1 MSDPIDRQAAIDAL
15 WKALYAY
22 EDKTE
27 KQFQES
33 DVLDISDWIL
43 GHRIFVQNM
52 NDIDRQKILSVPS
65 LHHLCDGC
73 KHKED
78 QNKITFGKVSP
89 CIFCIRS
96 AHDNYEREDA
106 DENASQKVGT

>member
-1 MSDPIDRQAAIDAL
+1 MNPIDRQAAVDAL

-27 KQFQES
+27 KQFQDS
-33 DVLDISDWIL
+33 DVLDISDWIA
-43 GHRIFVQNM
+43 HRIFVQNM
-52 NDIDRQKILSVPS
+52 NDIDRQTILNLPS

-73 KHKED
+73 KHKYV
-78 QNKITFGKVSP
+78 QNKIEYGKVSP

-96 AHDNYEREDA
+96 AHDNYEREDS
-106 DENASQKVGT
+106 DENSSQKAGT

>member
-1 MSDPIDRQAAIDAL
+1 MDLIDREA
-15 WKALYAY
+15 
-22 EDKTE
+22 
-27 KQFQES
+27 
-33 DVLDISDWIL
+33 VLDIICGDCSYYDENKSQYD
-43 GHRIFVQNM
+43 RI
-52 NDIDRQKILSVPS
+52 KELPS

-106 DENASQKVGT
+106 DEISSQKVGT